1 MQILANET
9 LVIQTR
15 FPARIVETL
24 PESKVVNN
32 YGDGRYEVAVR
43 WGLQE
48 AITLSRLNLKNVP
61 STIKRDYK
69 WPRPLGLE
77 PFDHQKETASFLSLR
92 RRAFCFNEQ
101 GTGKT
106 ASVIWAADYLMKMGV
121 IKRVLIICP
130 LSIMQS
136 AWQQDL
142 FKFAVHR
149 TVDVAYGTADKRNK
163 IANGTAEF
171 IVINYDGVPAIADS
185 ILNNNLF
192 DLVVID
198 EANAYKNAQTKRW
211 KLMRKLVRDDT
222 WLWMLTGT
230 PAAQSPLDAYGLGR
244 LCVPARAPRFLG
256 DYRESVMQQ
265 VSAFRWEPR
274 PEAEKIV
281 FEMLQPAIRYTKAEC
296 LDLPDVT
303 HVTRMA
309 PMSAE
314 QRKYYKELKDQLLL
328 ESNGEEVSAV
338 NAAAKM
344 NKLLQISG
352 GAVYTDTGAV
362 IHFDV
367 TDRMRIVEEV
377 IDEASHKVLVFVPFR
392 HTIDMLSDHLT
403 RAGIVNDV
411 IHGDVPAR
419 KRTELFKQFQEQ
431 PNPRVLVIQPSAAA
445 HGVTLTAANVVIWYA
460 PVTSTETYLQANARI
475 NRPGQRNPMT
485 VVHIQ
490 GSPVENRLYSM
501 LQGNIN
507 THEKLVDLYKKVVAE
522 A

>member
-1 MQILANET
+1 
-9 LVIQTR
+9 
-15 FPARIVETL
+15 
-24 PESKVVNN
+24 
-32 YGDGRYEVAVR
+32 
-43 WGLQE
+43 
-48 AITLSRLNLKNVP
+48 
-61 STIKRDYK
+61 
-69 WPRPLGLE
+69 
-77 PFDHQKETASFLSLR
+77 
-92 RRAFCFNEQ
+92 
-101 GTGKT
+101 
-106 ASVIWAADYLMKMGV
+106 
-121 IKRVLIICP
+121 
-130 LSIMQS
+130 
-136 AWQQDL
+136 
-142 FKFAVHR
+142 VHR

>member
-1 MQILANET
+1 MQILADHT
-9 LVIQTR
+9 LVIKTR
-15 FPARIVETL
+15 FPARITETIQK
-24 PESKVVNN
+24 SKIVNN

-43 WGLQE
+43 WGFNE
-48 AITLSRLNLKNVP
+48 AVTLSKLNVKNVP

-69 WPRPLGLE
+69 WPRPLGIN

-92 RRAFCFNEQ
+92 QRAFCFNEQ
-101 GTGKT
+101 GTGNT
-106 ASVIWAADYLMKMGV
+106 ASVIWAADYLMHMGA
-121 IKRVLIICP
+121 IKRVLIVCP

-149 TVDVAYGTADKRNK
+149 TVDVAYGSADKRKK
-163 IANGTAEF
+163 IASGNAEF
-171 IVINYDGVPAIADS
+171 VIINYDGIPSISEYMLKDS
-185 ILNNNLF
+185 PF
-192 DLVVID
+192 DLIVVD
-198 EANAYKNAQTKRW
+198 EANAYKNVQTKRW
-211 KLMRKLVRDDT
+211 KLMRKIVQDAT

-244 LCVPARAPRFLG
+244 LCVPTRAPRFFG
-256 DYRESVMQQ
+256 DYRQSVMQQ
-265 VSAFRWEPR
+265 FSMYRWEAR
-274 PEAEKIV
+274 PESEKVV
-281 FEMLQPAIRYTKAEC
+281 FDMLQPAIRYTKAEC

-309 PMSAE
+309 VLSSE
-314 QRKYYKELKDQLLL
+314 QKKYYKELKDQLLL
-328 ESNGEEVSAV
+328 ESGGEEVSAV

-362 IHFDV
+362 IRFDV
-367 TDRMRIVEEV
+367 SDRLRVVEEV

-392 HTIDMLSDHLT
+392 HTIDLLSQHLT
-403 RAGIVNDV
+403 KAGIANDV
-411 IHGDVPAR
+411 IHGDVSVH
-419 KRTELFKQFQEQ
+419 KRTEVFKNFQEK
-431 PNPRVLVIQPSAAA
+431 PDIKVLVIQPSSAA
-445 HGVTLTAANVVIWYA
+445 HGVTLTAANVIIWYA

-475 NRPGQRNPMT
+475 DRPGQRNPMT
-485 VVHIQ
+485 IVHIQ

-507 THEKLVDLYKKVVAE
+507 THEKLVDLYKKEMAE